1 MMYRFA
7 AIPLEVLADLRLKLR
22 ALRVLLVLLMHVNRK
37 KGMDGLLVWPSRK
50 ELSGWTGY
58 HPKVISK
65 VTSDLQRLGWLRKV
79 GNGGCSRSARYV
91 LATSIPGS
99 AAEAIVQQMTK
110 RRQDKEDVGDERAD
124 ARSDGATTTET
135 LQGQNEDGGGPKS
148 GTQRSSNQGIARPQN
163 GEGQRTDRIEQKKKR
178 EEEQCARDRLAH
190 TLVSSFLSSFRGLGF
205 GVPTDCTARQLAA
218 WCEDMLALIDDGVSP
233 NDISL
238 VQDWLLNENRERDH
252 DGNIHPFVVR
262 TPTDLREKWS
272 RLYEAV
278 ARDRNLARTLEGSPD
293 YVRVHNLRRY
303 VESLFAVPVDGV
315 EGGEY
320 DEDEVH
326 LARLLDPRNKVPP
339 HIAFCFCV
347 ERLFPE
353 GVKLVSSYT
362 AAVRENS
369 GLSAALNRVFPDL
382 CQARYEELRSIAG
395 DTRSNLA
402 ASDRE
407 GQEAHDINWSGGTD
421 DPGGHD
427 GGEEQDGD
435 DHEGDEDDDHG
446 GGDFEDDLDAEA
458 CEGDDEM

>member
-22 ALRVLLVLLMHVNRK
+22 ALRVLLVLLMHVNRS
-37 KGMDGLLVWPSRK
+37 KGADGLLVWPSRK

-110 RRQDKEDVGDERAD
+110 RRQDNEAVGDERAD
-124 ARSDGATTTET
+124 ARSDGTATMET
-135 LQGQNEDGGGPKS
+135 LQDQNEDGGDPKS
-148 GTQRSSNQGIARPQN
+148 GTQRSSNQGFARPQY
-163 GEGQRTDRIEQKKKR
+163 GEGQRTDLLDQKKKR
-178 EEEQCARDRLAH
+178 KEEVCARDKLAR
-190 TLVSSFLSSFRGLGF
+190 TLVDFFLSSFRGLGL
-205 GVPTDCTARQLAA
+205 GVPTDCTPKQLAA

-233 NDISL
+233 YDISL

-252 DGNIHPFVVR
+252 DGTLHPFVVH
-262 TPTDLREKWS
+262 TPTDLREKWP

-278 ARDRNLARTLEGSPD
+278 ARDRNLARTLEGSPE

-303 VESLFAVPVDGV
+303 VESLFAVPVDEAEVGDM
-315 EGGEY
+315 GE
-320 DEDEVH
+320 DHIH
-326 LARLLDPRNKVPP
+326 LMRLLDPRNKVPP

-353 GVKLVSSYT
+353 GVEFAPAYT

-369 GLSAALNRVFPDL
+369 GLSGALNRVFPDL
-382 CQARYEELRSIAG
+382 CQARYEELRSLASDIPGDQAAG
-395 DTRSNLA
+395 D
-402 ASDRE
+402 RE
-407 GQEAHDINWSGGTD
+407 DQEARDISWNGGTD
-421 DPGGHD
+421 VPGVHD
-427 GGEEQDGD
+427 GGEDQDAAD
-435 DHEGDEDDDHG
+435 LDGDEDDD
-446 GGDFEDDLDAEA
+446 
-458 CEGDDEM
+458 DEM